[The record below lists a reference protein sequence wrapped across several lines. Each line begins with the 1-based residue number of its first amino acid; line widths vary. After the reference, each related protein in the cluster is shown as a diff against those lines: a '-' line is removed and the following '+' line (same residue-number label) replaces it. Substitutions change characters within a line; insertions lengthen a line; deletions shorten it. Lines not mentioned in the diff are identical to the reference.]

1 MLRRSHQNASTF
13 QSKRRSVFLKGR
25 DVFQIRRGELFFCR
39 GVSKFRREVFRLF
52 LSKIKGVKFL
62 VILVR
67 HQSTFS
73 LSTDYYDTWGCFS
86 LSLLVMHPYDKRWQ
100 AFSASR
106 VIRSRWLSTHSICA
120 DKYDKEFHTFRKNA
134 MDEISWIYFAKTLD
148 NRYSRFVY
156 LRT

>member
-1 MLRRSHQNASTF
+1 MFWPKRLDVLSETSRRF
-13 QSKRRSVFLKGR
+13 KKRPRCFSNSPRRIIFLPR
-25 DVFQIRRGELFFCR
+25 RIQISPWSLQA
-39 GVSKFRREVFRLF
+39 
-52 LSKIKGVKFL
+52 LSLKKNKGVKFL

-106 VIRSRWLSTHSICA
+106 VIGNRWLSTHSA
-120 DKYDKEFHTFRKNA
+120 YDDKYDKRFHTFRKNA

-148 NRYSRFVY
+148 KRYSRFVY